1 MATMIALPHKPKW
14 TEWPA
19 MSVAL
24 RFALAPVSIAF
35 ALGLARVFIYFHWPQ
50 PFTGLA
56 LCAIAITF
64 WYGSTRS
71 GIFATLIASLVR
83 NYFFQPETTVTARV
97 LYDLGVFNL
106 CPINDA
112 RHARPK

>member
-1 MATMIALPHKPKW
+1 MARIIALPHKPKW

-19 MSVAL
+19 MYVAL
-24 RFALAPVSIAF
+24 HFALAPVSIAF

-64 WYGSTRS
+64 WYGSTQS

-83 NYFFQPETTVTARV
+83 NYFFQPETTVPARV
-97 LYDLGVFNL
+97 LYDLVFL
-106 CPINDA
+106 IFGY
-112 RHARPK
+112 

>member
-14 TEWPA
+14 LEWPPL
-19 MSVAL
+19 SLAL
-24 RFALAPVSIAF
+24 RYALAPVSIAL
-35 ALGLARVFIYFHWPQ
+35 ALALARVFIYFHWPQ

-83 NYFFQPETTVTARV
+83 NYFCQPETTVTARV
-97 LYDLGVFNL
+97 LYDWCF
-106 CPINDA
+106 
-112 RHARPK
+112 

>member
-1 MATMIALPHKPKW
+1 MATMIALPHRPKW

-71 GIFATLIASLVR
+71 GIFATLIAWFAIISSNPKPLSPPV
-83 NYFFQPETTVTARV
+83 FFMTWC
-97 LYDLGVFNL
+97 F
-106 CPINDA
+106 
-112 RHARPK
+112 